1 MINNIR
7 LINWRN
13 FKDLK
18 LDFKDNNLIIF
29 LGANAVGKTS
39 ILEAIYYLSTTKS
52 HRTTNISSLINYN
65 SDEAIINLNYDN
77 KQYKAN
83 LSKDGK
89 NFFINNIKVKSIDF
103 ACEIKTIFFSPYD
116 LILVNGIKEDKRK
129 FLDLNISFIN
139 KNYLNNL
146 MLYKK
151 VLKKRN
157 ELLKNKNLD
166 LPLIKVLTNNLI
178 NYTKIIN
185 ECRYN
190 YINKINYYLNKI
202 TKDLNILGIKLS
214 NEIIKDNIVDM
225 YNKSLKNDIYYK
237 TTTVGPHRDGFNI
250 NIGDKD
256 LKTYG
261 SQGQI
266 RLAIIAIKLAI
277 YEIVKENYNPILLL
291 DDVFAELDYQ
301 KQVNLVNYLNNYQTF
316 ITTTTLI
323 EIPNELL
330 KKALIIKL

>member
-103 ACEIKTIFFSPYD
+103 AC
-116 LILVNGIKEDKRK
+116 
-129 FLDLNISFIN
+129 
-139 KNYLNNL
+139 
-146 MLYKK
+146 
-151 VLKKRN
+151 
-157 ELLKNKNLD
+157 
-166 LPLIKVLTNNLI
+166 
-178 NYTKIIN
+178 
-185 ECRYN
+185 
-190 YINKINYYLNKI
+190 
-202 TKDLNILGIKLS
+202 
-214 NEIIKDNIVDM
+214 
-225 YNKSLKNDIYYK
+225 
-237 TTTVGPHRDGFNI
+237 
-250 NIGDKD
+250 
-256 LKTYG
+256 
-261 SQGQI
+261 
-266 RLAIIAIKLAI
+266 
-277 YEIVKENYNPILLL
+277 
-291 DDVFAELDYQ
+291 
-301 KQVNLVNYLNNYQTF
+301 
-316 ITTTTLI
+316 
-323 EIPNELL
+323 
-330 KKALIIKL
+330 